1 MKDLVVADGSVALSK
16 PFSNQMK
23 ANYSI
28 LRVLFIY
35 QFKTFVFKCN
45 LFFCVGRGRGN
56 GGKVKTHSDH
66 GFIIHYT
73 SQFVSLFFSL

>member
-1 MKDLVVADGSVALSK
+1 M
-16 PFSNQMK
+16 
-23 ANYSI
+23 
-28 LRVLFIY
+28 LFIY

-66 GFIIHYT
+66 GFIIRKPILLPLIPSHH
-73 SQFVSLFFSL
+73 SLSPVNCKNDGSIYKDA